1 MNITKLIKK
10 DRILSFYDFDMVYII
25 LLRLKHLG
33 YLCECKSKNNDEE

>member
-33 YLCECKSKNNDEE
+33 YLCECKCNTTEEE